1 MGISKRSF
9 FTRNTKRLVS
19 ALLSI
24 LISGLKFTVN
34 MLTLGISFLTKK
46 SLPLVDDLFES
57 KSDEF
62 YPSDDERTEAIERSK
77 YVVEHSPYDSTIKY

>member
-9 FTRNTKRLVS
+9 FTRNTKRLV
-19 ALLSI
+19 LSI
-24 LISGLKFTVN
+24 LITGLKFTVN

>member
-1 MGISKRSF
+1 MEKRF
-9 FTRNTKRLVS
+9 IS

-24 LISGLKFTVN
+24 LITGLKFTVN
-34 MLTLGISFLTKK
+34 MLTLGINFLTKK

>member
-9 FTRNTKRLVS
+9 FTRNTKRLV
-19 ALLSI
+19 LSI
-24 LISGLKFTVN
+24 LITGLKFTVN
-34 MLTLGISFLTKK
+34 MLTLGINFLTKK